1 MTFFHINKY
10 DKILC
15 NSVIE
20 VLYSICN
27 SHQHSYLFNNW
38 FEKCFYVLL
47 LFQLQKLLEQ
57 QSLPKHQPTVSHSYL
72 DISVDNVVVVAVA
85 QRLQDL
91 PHVVTVRKKKD
102 TVLSMLCQRLLVF
115 FFFFF
120 KFERYSK
127 ISVQRKKKKSAHLAT
142 ASL

>member
-1 MTFFHINKY
+1 MCTYYLKCRPHFLGGISELTFFHINKY

-47 LFQLQKLLEQ
+47 LFRLQKLLEQ

-85 QRLQDL
+85 QRLQNL
-91 PHVVTVRKKKD
+91 PHVVTVRKKKRHC
-102 TVLSMLCQRLLVF
+102 TVNVVSKIISIF
-115 FFFFF
+115 FFF
-120 KFERYSK
+120 
-127 ISVQRKKKKSAHLAT
+127 
-142 ASL
+142 